1 MNAAYL
7 KRDRCL
13 RGEGG
18 RGVPSEWT
26 DWTQWT
32 QNLKNEISNPER
44 EERGYCPSILSAPP
58 TRSPHSSSRRWPES
72 KLYGE
77 QFYCST
83 DGYMPR
89 RSPACRG
96 AFISMRSSLVR
107 TTAHGVYLPCKLHK
121 RHANDMNGCQW
132 LLWLLRLIFHLIKC
146 KKRKEKVELK
156 KQKTKN
162 PETETNEKHLRGK
175 IKLGRYHF
183 TQMQSFHALR
193 TFFFF
198 FQLQNK
204 ERFGATGWSQHW
216 PTFWTLDWTNLLT
229 GTNLKR
235 NFLKVGIKEAKSDS
249 HTVYG
254 QEPAHISSSRLPQ
267 PSAFSSAQLSSAA

>member
-107 TTAHGVYLPCKLHK
+107 TTAHGGYLPCKLHK

-193 TFFFF
+193 TLFFFF
-198 FQLQNK
+198 SFKTKKDLEPLADPNIGQHS
-204 ERFGATGWSQHW
+204 GHWTG
-216 PTFWTLDWTNLLT
+216 PT
-229 GTNLKR
+229 
-235 NFLKVGIKEAKSDS
+235 
-249 HTVYG
+249 Y
-254 QEPAHISSSRLPQ
+254 
-267 PSAFSSAQLSSAA
+267 